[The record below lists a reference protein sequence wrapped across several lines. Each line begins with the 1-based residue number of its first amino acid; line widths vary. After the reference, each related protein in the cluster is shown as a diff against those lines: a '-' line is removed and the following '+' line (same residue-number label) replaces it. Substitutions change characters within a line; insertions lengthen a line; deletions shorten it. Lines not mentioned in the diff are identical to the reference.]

1 MLSSASFE
9 AIEASTAARR
19 VLRLASVGAV
29 AAMMQSL
36 LSVHLRRVERRRGY
50 QISICRLCVL
60 ERWGTRWI
68 LGEVYVERHEL
79 ERAFSRRDALGDGP
93 SEMRIGSE
101 LAGAFRKNIRLF
113 SLGSFCQPDSFS
125 SIPLL
130 YRRNSKLV
138 DLVI

>member
-36 LSVHLRRVERRRGY
+36 LSVHLRRVGRRRGY

-60 ERWGTRWI
+60 ERWGTRWT

-79 ERAFSRRDALGDGP
+79 ERAFSTGEVGDGP

-101 LAGAFRKNIRLF
+101 LAGAFRKMIRLF
-113 SLGSFCQPDSFS
+113 SLGSFCQTGFFFLNTP
-125 SIPLL
+125 PL
-130 YRRNSKLV
+130 SAKFETG
-138 DLVI
+138 